1 MEPHMRKGQD
11 RLICEVLEKG
21 LCVRCGACVGFCP
34 YFNFFDGQV
43 VVIDPCQADSERCYR
58 VCPMTGTPEASTAAH
73 EGEGI
78 GPIEEIVMSRAVRAD
93 RRDASQYGGVVTT
106 LMTYALEKGLIESAV
121 LTTKGDAFSPQGWEA
136 RDKEDITRC
145 AGSRY
150 TASGSLS
157 VLNRALKQGR
167 RNLGVVGLPCQMM
180 ALANMTEAWAETEGL
195 DERIGI
201 KIGLFCTWALDYRTL
216 TEFLEKEDVKG
227 PFLKCD
233 IPPPPAEVFQVR
245 TQDGWRDFP
254 LSKIRPYVQKG
265 CLLCEDMTA
274 EKSDIS
280 VGAVE
285 GLDEWNTVILRT
297 EKGSRLF
304 RSAIKDGWLET
315 ETLPRENLEHLK
327 EAAHNK
333 RERGKGNKDD

>member
-1 MEPHMRKGQD
+1 
-11 RLICEVLEKG
+11 
-21 LCVRCGACVGFCP
+21 VGFCP

-43 VVIDPCQADSERCYR
+43 VVIDPCQADSERCYQ
-58 VCPMTGTPEASTAAH
+58 VCPVTGTPEALTAAH

-78 GPIEEIVMSRAVRAD
+78 GPIGEIVMSRAARANVRD
-93 RRDASQYGGVVTT
+93 TSQYGGVVTT
-106 LMTYALEKGLIESAV
+106 LMTYALEKGRIESAI
-121 LTTKGDAFSPQGWEA
+121 LTTQGDAFSPQGWEA
-136 RDKEDITRC
+136 RDTEAITQC

-157 VLNRALKQGR
+157 VLNRALKEGR
-167 RNLGVVGLPCQMM
+167 RNLGVVGLPCQMT
-180 ALANMTEAWAETEGL
+180 ALANMTESWAEPEGL
-195 DERIGI
+195 DERIMI
-201 KIGLFCTWALDYRTL
+201 KIGLFCTWALDYRNL
-216 TEFLEKEDVKG
+216 NEFLEGEGVKG

-233 IPPPPAEVFQVR
+233 IPPPPAEIFQV
-245 TQDGWRDFP
+245 QAQEGWREFP

-297 EKGSRLF
+297 ERGSRLF
-304 RSAIKDGWLET
+304 KHAVKDGWIET
-315 ETLPRENLEHLK
+315 ETLPLENLDHLK
-327 EAAHNK
+327 EAARNK
-333 RERGKGNKDD
+333 RARGKGKKND